1 MAGGDHGVKRAG
13 GARRPSYLQAL
24 GHREFAALFTAR
36 LLSDWGDNLARVA
49 IASLVLSRT
58 GSALLTAVSFA
69 VSFLPGVFGQAL
81 LGPYADR
88 LPRRTLL
95 VVCDVLRALVV
106 ALLVIAITAHLP
118 LVVLLVLLFGIELV
132 GAPFYAATSALLTE
146 LFDDRRT
153 YLTASSLLSA
163 TGQLNQVIGLGL
175 GGVVV
180 GLFGAGA
187 ALWADAASFVASAI
201 LLGGFVRHRPAALD
215 LGLPGLNDLVRDTR
229 EGIAYLR
236 RDVPL
241 RWLIALAWVMLLTLV
256 APEAVALPYA
266 RAHGDSTAIGGF
278 LLATVPLGAAVGV
291 IIVNRWTASEQIR
304 RLLPLA
310 TLAPLPLLV
319 LAFDPP
325 WPVAAVLFTLSGA
338 CQGYMVPLMGTFSL
352 LAPESLRGRLNGLA
366 GSGFALVS
374 VLALVLVGAAAD
386 ATSPALA
393 VVLAAA
399 TTLIFLAI
407 TWNRWP
413 STVIERAAVRAYA

>member
-1 MAGGDHGVKRAG
+1 MRGAGDSGERAD
-13 GARRPSYLQAL
+13 APARPSYLQAL
-24 GHREFAALFTAR
+24 AHREFAALFTAR

-49 IASLVLSRT
+49 IASLVLSRS

-95 VVCDVLRALVV
+95 VVCDLLRALVV
-106 ALLVIAITAHLP
+106 VLLVLAVTAHLS
-118 LVVLLVLLFGIELV
+118 LVVLLALLFAIELV
-132 GAPFYAATSALLTE
+132 GAPFYAATAALLTE

-175 GGVVV
+175 GGIIV
-180 GLFGAGA
+180 GLFGPNL
-187 ALWADAASFVASAI
+187 ALGADAASFVASAV
-201 LLGGFVRHRPAALD
+201 LLGSFVRHRPAALD
-215 LGLPGLNDLVRDTR
+215 LGLPGLHDLVRDTR
-229 EGIAYLR
+229 EGVAYLR

-266 RAHGDSTAIGGF
+266 RAHADSTAIGGF

-291 IIVNRWTASEQIR
+291 VVVNRWTSSQQVR

-310 TLAPLPLLV
+310 TMAPMPLLL

-325 WPVAAVLFTLSGA
+325 WQVAAVLFTLSGA

-352 LAPESLRGRLNGLA
+352 LAPDSMRGRLNGLA

-374 VLALVLVGAAAD
+374 VVALLLVGAAAD

-399 TTLIFLAI
+399 STLIFLAV
-407 TWNRWP
+407 TWHRWP
-413 STVIERAAVRAYA
+413 SPAIEKAAVRAYA